1 MGTQRQAVEGA
12 VVWTGHYCVCE
23 DERIQVV
30 EVVVVVLAGEQ
41 TDSST
46 VSNLAK
52 KSRGQVLAALSLAV
66 KHLKLYCLQTPVRW
80 P

>member
-1 MGTQRQAVEGA
+1 
-12 VVWTGHYCVCE
+12 VWTGHYCVCE

-30 EVVVVVLAGEQ
+30 EVVVLVLAGEQ

-52 KSRGQVLAALSLAV
+52 EVPRSGARHFSAL
-66 KHLKLYCLQTPVRW
+66 R
-80 P
+80 